1 MGADFEHSRFR
12 QELARESESA
22 AGFLV
27 AIAAMM
33 AAFFVVTVGFT
44 LTIGVCR
51 LLLAV
56 FPVQG

>member
-1 MGADFEHSRFR
+1 MGADYEHSRFR

-27 AIAAMM
+27 AIATVM

-51 LLLAV
+51 LLLAMLT
-56 FPVQG
+56 VQG